1 MAEVGE
7 HINNPALAPL
17 QKALL
22 QAAMVAFNIP
32 QVEAVSDDDVMV
44 H

>member
-7 HINNPALAPL
+7 HINNPALQPL

-22 QAAMVAFNIP
+22 QAAMVAFNVP
-32 QVEAVSDDDVMV
+32 EVEAVCDYAMEV
-44 H
+44 